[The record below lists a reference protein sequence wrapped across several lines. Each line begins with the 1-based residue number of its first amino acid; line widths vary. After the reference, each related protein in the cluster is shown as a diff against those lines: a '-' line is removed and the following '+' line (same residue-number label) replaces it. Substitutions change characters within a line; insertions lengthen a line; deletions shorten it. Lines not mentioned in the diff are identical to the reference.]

1 MMKHRIRLATIA
13 FAVSFVFLY
22 ILYYI
27 LSFAPFGTGTMG
39 YEDATIQYLDF
50 FTYYKNILS
59 GKADFFYTMSDT
71 LGGDLLS
78 VFSYYLASPWNLL
91 ILFFESHQILTFFNL
106 LAAIKISLCAATMS
120 IFMTG
125 YFGEKIKP
133 IFVLVLSWSYAFMQY
148 NIAQASNIM
157 WLDGVY
163 MLPLMILGV
172 RRAVKEKKI
181 TLLAVS
187 TALCILFNWYAAGV
201 CCLFSIIM
209 FFYESALLFLET
221 EKKDRLLQLFLGTI
235 SYGGGMVISLFMSAA
250 LFLPTVWS
258 LLQGKGMGGETGT
271 YFAGNPLSLITNYHI
286 GAISN
291 YGNPTV
297 YCGGLA
303 IIGVIAL
310 FCAKSIPVREKVLGA
325 FLLFTSTF
333 MYYWEIYNH
342 IFSLLRQATSY
353 YFRYSYVSAF
363 AIIFLSALFLSKVK
377 KEDMRSI
384 FKGVGIYSAMIVL
397 LHYIKVDVLSKYV
410 YASIIFAL
418 MMAVGVY
425 YFVHLE
431 EKKKKLSMVA
441 LMVVVCLAESGLN
454 AMTLWTTHYSTN
466 GEYIANY
473 EVEQKN
479 QISEL
484 KAYDDGVYRVAQ
496 TTRREGARYNE
507 SLAYNYWSN
516 TGYTSCPERTQIDF
530 LNNLGYRS
538 EAECMTIV
546 NTSIVAADSL
556 LGVKYVLSHE
566 PINGLVPVEGFNVYN
581 GKTVYQNPYCLPMTF
596 LLDNVNIQ
604 TIEAANPFEYQNA
617 LYSQILG
624 SDCAIYVKLNYTQSV
639 NADGSTYI
647 VDVPKGNY
655 AVYGNIPFVS
665 WQNGSVN
672 YETGG
677 IFYGGWLSSSVFY
690 IPTTAETTSK
700 VVTLKTTTPKN
711 FSEAQFYALDLNA
724 LAAASNILSSQPV
737 NDIVLGK
744 GEIHHEIEVD
754 KDKFLYLSVP
764 YSDGWS
770 IKVNNQE
777 VEPLLHG
784 DCMMVLPLTEGKNV
798 IDMEY
803 SIPGLTL
810 GIVLSVIGVVLL
822 ILWNIIAKNEKL
834 LKLIYDMI
842 TSRASRYIIVGGCT
856 TMVNLVVFT
865 ILCKVLHFEVNLSNV
880 ISILCAIF
888 FAYVTNKIFVFESK
902 TNGIQE
908 LLLEMAK
915 FVGAR
920 MSTMAIEVGGV
931 FLLYEVIR
939 QDEVIAKLETQI
951 IVLIV
956 NYFIS
961 KFFVFKTKEER

>member
-1 MMKHRIRLATIA
+1 MKQRIKLAGIA
-13 FAVSFVFLY
+13 FAVSFLFIYALY
-22 ILYYI
+22 FV
-27 LSFAPFGTGTMG
+27 LSFAPFGVNTVG
-39 YEDATIQYLDF
+39 YEDATIQYFDF
-50 FTYYKNILS
+50 FTYYKNIIT
-59 GKADFFYTMSDT
+59 GKADLLYTMSDT

-91 ILFFESHQILTFFNL
+91 IVFFESHQILTFFNL
-106 LAAIKISLCAATMS
+106 LAAIKISLSAATMS
-120 IFMTG
+120 IFLTG
-125 YFGEKIKP
+125 YFNKKIQP

-187 TALCILFNWYAAGV
+187 AALCILFNWYAAGV
-201 CCLFSIIM
+201 CCLFSIIV
-209 FFYESALLFLET
+209 FFYESALLFFEA
-221 EKKDRLLQLFLGTI
+221 EKKDRLFQLFLGTVC
-235 SYGGGMVISLFMSAA
+235 YGGGMVISLFMSAF
-250 LFLPTVWS
+250 LFLPTVLS
-258 LLQGKGMGGETGT
+258 LLAGKGMGGETGT

-286 GAISN
+286 GAISE

-310 FCAKSIPVREKVLGA
+310 FCAKSISVREKVLGA
-325 FLLFTSTF
+325 MLLFASTF

-377 KEDMRSI
+377 KDDISSV
-384 FKGVGIYSAMIVL
+384 FKGVGIYAGAIIL
-397 LHYIKVDVLSKYV
+397 LHYIKIDVLSKYV

-418 MMAVGVY
+418 LMALGVY
-425 YFVHLE
+425 YVTHLKS
-431 EKKKKLSMVA
+431 KKKQLLVVV
-441 LMVVVCLAESGLN
+441 LMVLVCLAESGLN
-454 AMTLWTTHYSTN
+454 AMTLWTAQYSTN
-466 GEYIANY
+466 GEYIENY
-473 EVEQKN
+473 EIEQKE
-479 QISEL
+479 QIEAL
-484 KAYDDGVYRVAQ
+484 KCYDDEIYRVAQ
-496 TTRREGARYNE
+496 TTRREWARYNE

-516 TGYTSCPERTQIDF
+516 TGYTSCPEKIQMDF
-530 LNNLGYRS
+530 LSNLGYRS

-546 NTSIVAADSL
+546 NTSILAADSL
-556 LGVKYVLSHE
+556 LGVKYVLSDIT
-566 PINGLVPVEGFNVYN
+566 INGLEKIDELTVAN
-581 GKTVYQNPYCLPMTF
+581 GKTVYRNPYCLPMAL
-596 LLDNVNIQ
+596 LLDDVNIQ
-604 TIEAANPFEYQNA
+604 TIEAANPFEYQNV
-617 LYSQILG
+617 LYAQLLNEECILYTKVN
-624 SDCAIYVKLNYTQSV
+624 YVQSV
-639 NADGSTYI
+639 NAGEI
-647 VDVPKGNY
+647 VYTIDVPAGNY
-655 AVYGNIPFVS
+655 AIYGNIPFEGME
-665 WQNGSVN
+665 WDWLYYGEGST
-672 YETGG
+672 Y
-677 IFYGGWLSSSVFY
+677 YGGWLSPSVFY
-690 IPTTAETTSK
+690 VSTDSTMTSTS
-700 VVTLKTTTPKN
+700 VTLRTSTPERYG
-711 FSEAQFYALDLNA
+711 EAQFYALNLDA
-724 LAAASNILSSQPV
+724 LAEASSLLSSQPV
-737 NDIVLGK
+737 NDIELGK

-754 KDKFLYLSVP
+754 SDKYLYLSVP

-770 IKVNNQE
+770 IKVNGQD

-784 DCMMVLPLTEGKNV
+784 DCMMVLPLTAGKNV

-810 GIVLSVIGVVLL
+810 GIILSIIGVIILV
-822 ILWNIIAKNEKL
+822 LWNIVAKNEKL
-834 LKLIYDMI
+834 LKLMYDI
-842 TSRASRYIIVGGCT
+842 LTSSAFRYIIVGGCT

-865 ILCKVLHFEVNLSNV
+865 ILCKLLHMEVNLSNV
-880 ISILCAIF
+880 ISILCAIA

-902 TNGIQE
+902 TNTIKE
-908 LLLEMAK
+908 TFLEMVK

-931 FLLYEVIR
+931 FLLYEVIH

-961 KFFVFKTKEER
+961 KFFVFKQKEER

>member
-1 MMKHRIRLATIA
+1 MKKEMKMAGIA
-13 FAVSFVFLY
+13 FAISFMMIYV
-22 ILYYI
+22 LYYL
-27 LSFAPFGTGTMG
+27 LSFAPFGSGTVAWG
-39 YEDATIQYLDF
+39 DGIYQYLDIF
-50 FTYYKNILS
+50 SCLKNILQ
-59 GKADFFYTMSDT
+59 GKMDMFYTMSDS

-91 ILFFESHQILTFFNL
+91 IVFFELDQLLVFFNL
-106 LAAIKISLCAATMS
+106 LVAIKISLSASTMS
-120 IFMTG
+120 IFINR
-125 YFGEKIKP
+125 YFEKNIHP
-133 IFVLVLSWSYAFMQY
+133 VFVLVLSWSYAFMQY

-209 FFYESALLFLET
+209 FFYESAMLFFET
-221 EKKDRLLQLFLGTI
+221 DKKDRLFQLFLGTVC
-235 SYGGGMVISLFMSAA
+235 YGCGMVISLFMSAA
-250 LFLPTVWS
+250 LFLPTVLS
-258 LLQGKGMGGETGT
+258 LLAGKGMGGETGT

-286 GAISN
+286 GAISD

-310 FCAKSIPVREKVLGA
+310 FCAKSIQVREKVLGA
-325 FLLFTSTF
+325 LLLFASTF

-363 AIIFLSALFLSKVK
+363 AIIFLSASFLSKAKKDDVK
-377 KEDMRSI
+377 SI
-384 FKGVGIYSAMIVL
+384 FNGAGIYAGSIML

-410 YASIIFAL
+410 YASIVFAL
-418 MMAVGVY
+418 LTAVGVY
-425 YFVHLE
+425 YVTHINS
-431 EKKKKLSMVA
+431 KKKQLFVVV
-441 LMVVVCLAESGLN
+441 LMVLVCLAESGLN

-466 GEYIANY
+466 DQHIENY
-473 EVEQKN
+473 VSEQEM
-479 QISEL
+479 QIEEL
-484 KAYDDGVYRVAQ
+484 QVYDDGAFRVSQ
-496 TTRREGARYNE
+496 TMGMSDAAYNE
-507 SLAYNYWSN
+507 SLTYNYWSN
-516 TGYTSCPERTQIDF
+516 TGYTSCPETTQ
-530 LNNLGYRS
+530 LKYLANLGYRT
-538 EAECMTIV
+538 EAECITIV
-546 NTSIVAADSL
+546 RTSVIAADAL
-556 LGVKYVLSHE
+556 LGVKYVLSDASVH
-566 PINGLVPVEGFNVYN
+566 GLERVEGMNVYN
-581 GKTVYQNPYCLPMTF
+581 GKAVYENPYCLPMAF
-596 LLDNVNIQ
+596 MLDDVNIQ
-604 TIEAANPFEYQNA
+604 TIDATNPFEYQNA
-617 LYSQILG
+617 LYSQILNR
-624 SDCAIYVKLNYTQSV
+624 DCELYIRLNAVRNTDGNNINYT
-639 NADGSTYI
+639 
-647 VDVPKGNY
+647 VDIPQGNY
-655 AVYGNIPFVS
+655 TIYGNIPFVGM
-665 WQNGSVN
+665 QETRVILNGEAL
-672 YETGG
+672 Y
-677 IFYGGWLSSSVFY
+677 YGNWMSPSVFY
-690 IPTTAETTSK
+690 IPTNDSEISK
-700 VVTLKTTTPKN
+700 TVTLQTTQPEN
-711 FSEAQFYALDLNA
+711 FEEAQFYALNLDA
-724 LAAASNILSSQPV
+724 LAEASSLLSSQPV
-737 NDIVLGK
+737 NDIELGK

-754 KDKFLYLSVP
+754 SDKYLYLSVP

-770 IKVNNQE
+770 IQVNGQD

-784 DCMMVLPLTEGKNV
+784 DCMMVLPLTAGKNV

-810 GIVLSVIGVVLL
+810 GIILSIIGVIILV
-822 ILWNIIAKNEKL
+822 LWNIVAKNEKL
-834 LKLIYDMI
+834 LKLMYDI
-842 TSRASRYIIVGGCT
+842 LTSSAFRYIVVGGCT

-865 ILCKVLHFEVNLSNV
+865 ILCKLLHMEVNLSNV
-880 ISILCAIF
+880 ISILCAIA

-902 TNGIQE
+902 TDSAKE
-908 LLLEMAK
+908 TFLEMVK

-931 FLLYEVIR
+931 FLLYEVIH

-961 KFFVFKTKEER
+961 KFFVFKQKEER

>member
-1 MMKHRIRLATIA
+1 MKHRIRLAAIA

-22 ILYYI
+22 ALYYL
-27 LSFAPFGTGTMG
+27 LSFAPFGMNTLG
-39 YEDATIQYLDF
+39 YEDATIQYFDF
-50 FTYYKNILS
+50 FNYYKNILM
-59 GKADFFYTMSDT
+59 GKTDLFYTMSDT

-106 LAAIKISLCAATMS
+106 LAAIKISLAAATMT
-120 IFMTG
+120 IFVTG
-125 YFGEKIKP
+125 YFGKKIQP
-133 IFVLVLSWSYAFMQY
+133 ICVLILSWSYAFMQY

-172 RRAVKEKKI
+172 RRAVKDKKI
-181 TLLAVS
+181 TLLAIS

-209 FFYESALLFLET
+209 FFYESALLFFAT
-221 EKKDRLLQLFLGTI
+221 EKKDRLFQLFLGTLC
-235 SYGGGMVISLFMSAA
+235 YGGGMVISLFMSAA
-250 LFLPTVWS
+250 LFLPTVLS
-258 LLQGKGMGGETGT
+258 LLAGKGMGGETGT

-286 GAISN
+286 GAISD

-310 FCAKSIPVREKVLGA
+310 FCAKSIAVREKVLGA
-325 FLLFTSTF
+325 ILLFASTF

-377 KEDMRSI
+377 KDDIRSV
-384 FKGVGIYSAMIVL
+384 FKGVGIYAGAIIL
-397 LHYIKVDVLSKYV
+397 LHYIKVPVLSKYV

-418 MMAVGVY
+418 LMAIGVY
-425 YFVHLE
+425 YVTHLDK
-431 EKKKKLSMVA
+431 KKKKLAVA
-441 LMVVVCLAESGLN
+441 VLLVFVCLAESGLN
-454 AMTLWTTHYSTN
+454 AITLWTQHYSVN
-466 GEYIANY
+466 GEYITNY
-473 EVEQKN
+473 ESVQKK

-484 KAYDDGVYRVAQ
+484 QAYDDGMYRVAQ

-516 TGYTSCPERTQIDF
+516 TGYTSCPEKIQMDF
-530 LNNLGYRS
+530 LDNLGYRS

-546 NTSIVAADSL
+546 NTSILAADSL
-556 LGVKYVLSHE
+556 LGVKYVLSNIT
-566 PINGLVPVEGFNVYN
+566 INGLVKIDELPVAN
-581 GKTVYQNPYCLPMTF
+581 GKSVYENPYCLPMAF

-604 TIEAANPFEYQNA
+604 SIEAANPFEYQNVLYTQLLGKECA
-617 LYSQILG
+617 LYTRVNYVQSTNG
-624 SDCAIYVKLNYTQSV
+624 SGMDYT
-639 NADGSTYI
+639 I
-647 VDVPKGNY
+647 DVPQGNY
-655 AVYGNIPFVS
+655 ALYGNIPFEGMEWDWLYYGEGNTYYGS
-665 WQNGSVN
+665 WISP
-672 YETGG
+672 
-677 IFYGGWLSSSVFY
+677 SVFY
-690 IPTTAETTSK
+690 VSTDSGMTTAS
-700 VVTLKTTTPKN
+700 VTLKTNTPERYG
-711 FSEAQFYALDLNA
+711 EAQFYALNLDVLEEV
-724 LAAASNILSSQPV
+724 SGILSSQPV
-737 NDIVLGK
+737 DDIQLGK

-754 KDKFLYLSVP
+754 SDKYLYLSVP

-770 IKVNNQE
+770 IQVNGQD

-784 DCMMVLPLTEGKNV
+784 DCMMVLPLTAGKNV

-803 SIPGLTL
+803 SIPGLTIGIILSIL
-810 GIVLSVIGVVLL
+810 GVMIL
-822 ILWNIIAKNEKL
+822 IAWNIVAKNQKL
-834 LKLIYDMI
+834 LKLMYDI
-842 TSRASRYIIVGGCT
+842 LTSSAFRYIVVGGCT

-865 ILCKVLHFEVNLSNV
+865 VLCKLLHMEVNLSNV
-880 ISILCAIF
+880 ISILCAIA
-888 FAYVTNKIFVFESK
+888 FAYVTNKVFVFESK
-902 TNGIQE
+902 TNTVKE
-908 LLLEMAK
+908 TFLEMVK

-931 FLLYEVIR
+931 FLLYEVIH